1 MTEQR
6 KNFRK
11 YIVPAMIGNLS
22 LFVLTIVDGM
32 FVGDGVGT
40 DRVRRAPEILLEL
53 CVCRLYR
60 GYRILSV
67 LHKANAV
74 RDYHKCVQKHCVQFC
89 LHQFSAAYLRL

>member
-6 KNFRK
+6 KNLRK

-40 DRVRRAPEILLEL
+40 DRVRRAPEILP
-53 CVCRLYR
+53 
-60 GYRILSV
+60 
-67 LHKANAV
+67 
-74 RDYHKCVQKHCVQFC
+74 
-89 LHQFSAAYLRL
+89 